1 MELMIRRETPADYR
15 AVENLTREAFWGCM
29 DNPTCDGEHLIVRR
43 LRASSDY
50 VPELDLVAEANGM
63 LAGHILY
70 AKAKIVSP
78 DGQETE
84 ILGFGPLSVLPSYQ
98 KQGVGG
104 ALIRYS
110 IREAARFGYRAIV
123 IFGHPDYYPRFGFRP
138 ASEFGLTAP
147 DGSNCDAMMAL
158 ELYKGA
164 LNGVRGKFFE
174 SSSYEVTPEDVA
186 VFEKEFSS
194 KEPAKLLPIEALTDR
209 LPERTR
215 EAILRRELRFVG
227 TLLRFSARE
236 LLSWEGMDMT
246 GLCAVN
252 ETLRTLGYAEKRP
265 LPPRS
270 SHGVSQDVRKADRAH
285 LGDLTFLA
293 SLLWS
298 HHEPQELE
306 KEFSALL
313 SDKNAQFFLL
323 WEGNTAVGFAQCQL
337 RCDYVE
343 GTSTSPVGYL
353 EGIFVKED
361 CRGKGG
367 AGKLL
372 AACEKW
378 ASQCGCREFAS
389 DCELDNTDSFRF
401 HLASGFREANRI
413 ICFTKQLPEPDG
425 EQTAQR
431 RTE

>member
-1 MELMIRRETPADYR
+1 MRSGAVRESSKTESAEEGQKMELTIRRETPADYR

-110 IREAARFGYRAIV
+110 IREAASLGYRAIV

-138 ASEFGLTAP
+138 AAEFGITAP

-174 SSSYEVTPEDVA
+174 SSAYEVTPEDVA
-186 VFEKEFSS
+186 AFEKEFSS

-298 HHEPQELE
+298 LSLIHISEP
-306 KEFSALL
+306 
-313 SDKNAQFFLL
+313 
-323 WEGNTAVGFAQCQL
+323 T
-337 RCDYVE
+337 R
-343 GTSTSPVGYL
+343 
-353 EGIFVKED
+353 
-361 CRGKGG
+361 
-367 AGKLL
+367 
-372 AACEKW
+372 
-378 ASQCGCREFAS
+378 
-389 DCELDNTDSFRF
+389 
-401 HLASGFREANRI
+401 H
-413 ICFTKQLPEPDG
+413 
-425 EQTAQR
+425 
-431 RTE
+431 